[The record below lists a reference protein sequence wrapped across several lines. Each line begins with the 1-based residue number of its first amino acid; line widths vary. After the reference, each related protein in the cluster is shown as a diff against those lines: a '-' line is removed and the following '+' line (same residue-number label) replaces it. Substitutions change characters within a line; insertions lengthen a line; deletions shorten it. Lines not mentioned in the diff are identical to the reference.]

1 MRIDAKG
8 MVGQYPTL
16 FVRKTLRQLR
26 DQFQWGLSTLEAA
39 AGLLSGSGRALLKTL
54 QDEGLVE
61 PAGRDAWAVTQAG
74 RTFSSATAAKPV
86 TRATAEAALSEFLGR
101 VKLVNDDPYFLAR
114 VTKVV
119 LFGSMLKPEV
129 ERLSDV
135 DVAIELTRK
144 EADFD
149 RASVQNRQRVEE
161 LAAQGRR
168 FRDILEVEFCWHIET
183 FKFLKAR
190 SRVIALADLNAE
202 KAFVMAVPHRV
213 LLGEPEQMAV
223 EPPPV
228 APPPATRKRR
238 PRDCPF

>member
-1 MRIDAKG
+1 MLEPMRIDAKG

-101 VKLVNDDPYFLAR
+101 VKQRINRQV
-114 VTKVV
+114 
-119 LFGSMLKPEV
+119 GSGVRATAHSSLRPRAAYGCSPCSFAACPS
-129 ERLSDV
+129 RLSN
-135 DVAIELTRK
+135 
-144 EADFD
+144 
-149 RASVQNRQRVEE
+149 VQKPQ
-161 LAAQGRR
+161 
-168 FRDILEVEFCWHIET
+168 
-183 FKFLKAR
+183 
-190 SRVIALADLNAE
+190 
-202 KAFVMAVPHRV
+202 
-213 LLGEPEQMAV
+213 
-223 EPPPV
+223 
-228 APPPATRKRR
+228 
-238 PRDCPF
+238 